1 MKRYRIH
8 TPVPGHTEVIG
19 TVAFAQG
26 VAEVEAEQLAAPL
39 MYFRAQG
46 YTIEELDEDGRW
58 VPEAPLPPRRK
69 GIDAAILVQQE
80 NEALR
85 ARVAELEAAGAQG
98 LVDLQRAGEAAA
110 SAVDVAGRPARNAST
125 EVWRTWAVE
134 HGGMSDDEAAALSRD
149 QLVEQ
154 FESEEKS

>member
-39 MYFRAQG
+39 VYFRAQG
-46 YTIEELDEDGRW
+46 YTIEELDEDGEW
-58 VPEAPLPPRRK
+58 VPEAPLPPRKR
-69 GIDAAILVQQE
+69 GGVDLAAE

-85 ARVAELEAAGAQG
+85 AELEELKAAAAGSAKP
-98 LVDLQRAGEAAA
+98 AKKAAA
-110 SAVDVAGRPARNAST
+110 TAVK
-125 EVWRTWAVE
+125 E
-134 HGGMSDDEAAALSRD
+134 EA
-149 QLVEQ
+149 
-154 FESEEKS
+154 K